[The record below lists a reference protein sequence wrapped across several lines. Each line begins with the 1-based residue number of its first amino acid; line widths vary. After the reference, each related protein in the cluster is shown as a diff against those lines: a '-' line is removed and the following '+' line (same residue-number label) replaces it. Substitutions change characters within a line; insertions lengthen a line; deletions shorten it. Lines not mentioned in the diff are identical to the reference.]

1 MHNNMSKISVIIP
14 VHTTENDLVSVW
26 LNKAIKSVENQSV
39 RPDSVIVVR
48 GTSEELKK
56 ELESFDFSSIKDIV
70 KVVENSTGK
79 EDFASQVNFGVDYV
93 DTEYF
98 SILEADDEYSKIWF
112 SNVKQHISA
121 YPENDIFLSLVV
133 ETDPFG
139 NFLSFTNEPVWA
151 KDFSEEIGIIDENTI
166 QSYPNFNTSGMVIKT
181 EKYKEYGG
189 FKSSM
194 KLSFIY
200 EFLLRMTHN
209 SCRVMV
215 IPKLGYKHTNQRE
228 GSLFKGYKDFI
239 NPDEAR
245 FWMNLAKKE
254 YFFTQDRNITYTT

>member
-1 MHNNMSKISVIIP
+1 MSKISVIIP
-14 VHTTENDLVSVW
+14 IHTTENNLILW
-26 LNKAIKSVENQSV
+26 LKNAIKSVENQSV
-39 RPDSVIVVR
+39 RPDSVLIVR
-48 GTSEELKK
+48 GTNEELKK
-56 ELESFDFSSIKDIV
+56 EIESIDLGDIKDIV
-70 KVVENSTGK
+70 RIIENNTGK
-79 EDFASQVNFGVDYV
+79 EDFASQVNFGVTHV

-98 SILEADDEYSKIWF
+98 SVLEADDEYSKIWF
-112 SNVKQHISA
+112 KNVKTYISS
-121 YPENDIFLSLVV
+121 YPETDIFLSMVV
-133 ETDPFG
+133 ETDTSG

-151 KDFSEEIGIIDENTI
+151 KDFSEEMGIIDENTI

-181 EKYKEYGG
+181 EKYKEFGG
-189 FKSSM
+189 YKSSM

-209 SCRVMV
+209 SCRTMV

-228 GSLFKGYKDFI
+228 GSLFKSYKEFI

-254 YFFTQDRNITYTT
+254 YFFTQDRDITYSE

>member
-1 MHNNMSKISVIIP
+1 MSKISVIIP
-14 VHTTENDLVSVW
+14 IHTTENNLILW
-26 LNKAIKSVENQSV
+26 LKNAIKSVENQSV
-39 RPDSVIVVR
+39 RPDSVLIVR
-48 GTSEELKK
+48 GTNEELKK
-56 ELESFDFSSIKDIV
+56 EIESIDLGDIKDIV
-70 KVVENSTGK
+70 RIVENNTGK
-79 EDFASQVNFGVDYV
+79 EDFASQVNFGVTHI

-98 SILEADDEYSKIWF
+98 SVLEADDEYSKIWF
-112 SNVKQHISA
+112 KNVKTYISS
-121 YPENDIFLSLVV
+121 YPETDIFLSMVV
-133 ETDPFG
+133 ETDTSG

-151 KDFSEEIGIIDENTI
+151 KDFSEEMGIIDENTI

-181 EKYKEYGG
+181 EKYKEFGG
-189 FKSSM
+189 YKSSM

-209 SCRVMV
+209 SCRTMV

-228 GSLFKGYKDFI
+228 GSLFKSYKEFI

-254 YFFTQDRNITYTT
+254 YFFTQDRDITYSE

>member
-1 MHNNMSKISVIIP
+1 MSKISVIIP
-14 VHTTENDLVSVW
+14 IHTTENNLTLW
-26 LNKAIKSVENQSV
+26 LKNAIKSVENQSV
-39 RPDSVIVVR
+39 RPDSVLIVR
-48 GTSEELKK
+48 GTNEELKK
-56 ELESFDFSSIKDIV
+56 EIESIDLGDIKDIV
-70 KVVENSTGK
+70 RIIENNTGK
-79 EDFASQVNFGVDYV
+79 EDFASQVNFGVTHV

-98 SILEADDEYSKIWF
+98 SVLEADDEYSKIWF
-112 SNVKQHISA
+112 KNVKTYISS
-121 YPENDIFLSLVV
+121 YPETDIFLSMVV
-133 ETDPFG
+133 ETDTSG

-151 KDFSEEIGIIDENTI
+151 KDFSEEMGIIDENTI

-181 EKYKEYGG
+181 EKYKEFGG
-189 FKSSM
+189 YKSSM

-209 SCRVMV
+209 SCRTMV

-228 GSLFKGYKDFI
+228 GSLFKSYKEFI

-254 YFFTQDRNITYTT
+254 YFFTQDRNITYSE

>member
-1 MHNNMSKISVIIP
+1 MNKVTVIIP
-14 VHTTENDLVSVW
+14 IHTTENNLVTW
-26 LNKAIKSVENQSV
+26 LKNAIKSIDVQLTKPDAVLIV
-39 RPDSVIVVR
+39 RSP
-48 GTSEELKK
+48 EEDLKK
-56 ELESFDFSSIKDIV
+56 ELESLDLGSLKDIV
-70 KVVENSTGK
+70 KIVENTTGK
-79 EDFASQVNFGVDYV
+79 YDFSSQVNFGVEQIETD
-93 DTEYF
+93 YF
-98 SILEADDEYSKIWF
+98 SVLEVDDEYSRIWF
-112 SNVKQHISA
+112 KNVYTYIQS
-121 YPENDIFLSLVV
+121 YPNVDLFLPLVV

-166 QSYPNFNTSGMVIKT
+166 QAYPNFNTSGMVIKT

-189 FKSSM
+189 YKASM

-215 IPKLGYKHTNQRE
+215 LPKLGYKHVNQRE
-228 GSLFKGYKDFI
+228 GSLFKSYKDGI

-254 YFFTQDRNITYTT
+254 YFFTKDRNLTYTE

>member
-1 MHNNMSKISVIIP
+1 MSKISVIIP
-14 VHTTENDLVSVW
+14 IHTTENNLILW
-26 LNKAIKSVENQSV
+26 LKNAIKSVENQSV
-39 RPDSVIVVR
+39 RPDSVLIVR
-48 GTSEELKK
+48 GTNEELKK
-56 ELESFDFSSIKDIV
+56 EIESIDLGDIKDIV
-70 KVVENSTGK
+70 RIVENNTGK
-79 EDFASQVNFGVDYV
+79 EDFASQVNFGVTHI

-98 SILEADDEYSKIWF
+98 SVLEADDEYSKIWF
-112 SNVKQHISA
+112 KNVKTYINS
-121 YPENDIFLSLVV
+121 YPETDIFLSMVV
-133 ETDPFG
+133 ETDTSG

-151 KDFSEEIGIIDENTI
+151 KDFSEEMGIIDENTI

-181 EKYKEYGG
+181 EKYKEFGG
-189 FKSSM
+189 YKSSM

-209 SCRVMV
+209 SCRTMV

-228 GSLFKGYKDFI
+228 GSLFKSYKEFI

-254 YFFTQDRNITYTT
+254 YFFTQDRDITYSE

>member
-1 MHNNMSKISVIIP
+1 MSKISVIIP
-14 VHTTENDLVSVW
+14 IHTTENNLTLW
-26 LNKAIKSVENQSV
+26 LKNAIKSVENQSV
-39 RPDSVIVVR
+39 RPDSVLIVR
-48 GTSEELKK
+48 GTNEELKK
-56 ELESFDFSSIKDIV
+56 EIESIDLGEIKDIV
-70 KVVENSTGK
+70 RIIENNTGK
-79 EDFASQVNFGVDYV
+79 EDFASQVNFGVTHV

-98 SILEADDEYSKIWF
+98 SVLEADDEYSKIWF
-112 SNVKQHISA
+112 KNVKTYISS
-121 YPENDIFLSLVV
+121 YPETDIFLSMVV
-133 ETDPFG
+133 ETDTSG

-151 KDFSEEIGIIDENTI
+151 KDFSEEMGIIDENTI

-181 EKYKEYGG
+181 EKYKEFGG
-189 FKSSM
+189 YKSSM

-209 SCRVMV
+209 SCRTMV

-228 GSLFKGYKDFI
+228 GSLFKSYKEFI

-254 YFFTQDRNITYTT
+254 YFFTQDRNITYSE

>member
-1 MHNNMSKISVIIP
+1 MSKISVIIP
-14 VHTTENDLVSVW
+14 IHTTENNLILW
-26 LNKAIKSVENQSV
+26 LKNAIKSVENQSV
-39 RPDSVIVVR
+39 RPDSVLIVR
-48 GTSEELKK
+48 GTNEELKK
-56 ELESFDFSSIKDIV
+56 EIESIDLGDIKDIV
-70 KVVENSTGK
+70 RIVENNTGK
-79 EDFASQVNFGVDYV
+79 EDFASQVNFGVTHV

-98 SILEADDEYSKIWF
+98 SVLEADDEYSKIWF
-112 SNVKQHISA
+112 KNVKTYISS
-121 YPENDIFLSLVV
+121 YPETDIFLSMVV
-133 ETDPFG
+133 ETDTSG

-151 KDFSEEIGIIDENTI
+151 KDFSEEMGIIDENTI

-181 EKYKEYGG
+181 EKYKEFGG
-189 FKSSM
+189 YKSSM

-209 SCRVMV
+209 SCRTMV

-228 GSLFKGYKDFI
+228 GSLFKSYKEFI

-254 YFFTQDRNITYTT
+254 YFFTQDRDITYSE

>member
-1 MHNNMSKISVIIP
+1 MKNISVIIP
-14 VHTTENDLVSVW
+14 IHTTENSLASNW
-26 LNKAIKSVENQSV
+26 LKKAIKSIENQIV
-39 RPDSVIVVR
+39 RPESVVIVR
-48 GTSEELKK
+48 GTNEELKK
-56 ELESFDFSSIKDIV
+56 ELESFDFGDIKDIV
-70 KVVENSTGK
+70 KVIENTTGK
-79 EDFASQVNFGVDYV
+79 EDFASQVNFGVENI

-98 SILEADDEYSKIWF
+98 SILEADDEYSRIWF
-112 SNVKQHISA
+112 NNVNKYIDA
-121 YPENDIFLSLVV
+121 YPNNDIFMALVV

-151 KDFSEEIGIIDENTI
+151 KDFSEEIGVLDENTI
-166 QSYPNFNTSGMVIKT
+166 QTYPNFNTSGMVIKT
-181 EKYKEYGG
+181 EKYKEFGG

-194 KLSFIY
+194 KLSFIF

-215 IPKLGYKHTNQRE
+215 IPKLGYKHTNQRD
-228 GSLFKGYKDFI
+228 GSLFKEYKDFI

-254 YFFTQDRNITYTT
+254 YFFTKDRNITYTS